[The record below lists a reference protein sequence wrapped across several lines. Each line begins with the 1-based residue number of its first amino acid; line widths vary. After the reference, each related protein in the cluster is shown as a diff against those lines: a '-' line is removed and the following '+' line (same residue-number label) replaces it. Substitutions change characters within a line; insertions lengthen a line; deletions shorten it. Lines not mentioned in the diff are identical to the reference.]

1 MVKKLL
7 LFSLILSMSLSSA
20 IAQTEGT
27 EKEAQNIEGAKKTR
41 KQDNLGTRID
51 EWFKPKVNA
60 MASILFWDPL
70 QAMGIYDPVVY
81 QEDGSPFLEID
92 RQVIYH
98 EEAIPFNTDSLRI
111 FIHQGKK
118 KYLINRDRGIFYK
131 NGNVFPILEEDSY
144 VKINFIINAD
154 GNVIIEDKPAF
165 RINGDPYK
173 LEDLAV
179 LDNGKNNICLVH
191 THQMFYNTDGT
202 QHPVSKTINEMRHN
216 KSEYVLATPLE
227 KHFPFVVIWLVLGA
241 IFFTIRMKFIN
252 VRGFRHSLDLV
263 RGKFD
268 NPDDPG
274 EVSHFQALATAVSG
288 TVGLGNIAGVAI
300 AISVGGPGATFWMII
315 AGLLG
320 MSLKFTEVTLGVK
333 YRVIDEDGVVSG
345 GPMYYLSNAL
355 KKKNLKWLGKI
366 LAIVFSIILIG
377 ASLGGGNMFQ
387 ANQTYQQI
395 ELLIPSLA
403 GHGAFFG
410 IGMAI
415 LVGMVIVGGIKS
427 IAKVTEKVVPIM
439 AGIYILAA
447 LFIIG
452 YNFTDIPKVFG
463 LIINGA
469 FGPEAIRGGFI
480 GVLIVGFQRASFSNE
495 AGGGSAS
502 IAHSAV
508 KTEEPVSE
516 GIVALLEPFID
527 TVIVCTMTALVIIFT
542 GYHDPALAQHY
553 DGAQLTS
560 KAFGSVISW
569 FPYILG
575 VSIALFAFS
584 TMVSWSY
591 YGLKGFTYLFG
602 SSFDKVFKNKNI
614 KRYAFFAIYLFFVV
628 VGAAA
633 NLGSVMDFADMMILS
648 LAFPNIIGL
657 LILAPEVVKDLKSYM
672 ARVKSGEIKK
682 YK

>member
-1 MVKKLL
+1 MTKRLIITAVLLCFSFYYSFAQEAENEKLTNQ
-7 LFSLILSMSLSSA
+7 S
-20 IAQTEGT
+20 
-27 EKEAQNIEGAKKTR
+27 
-41 KQDNLGTRID
+41 NLGNKID
-51 EWFKPKVNA
+51 NWFKPKVDA
-60 MASILFWDPL
+60 IASILFWDPF

-81 QEDGSPFLEID
+81 QEGGSPFLEIAN
-92 RQVIYH
+92 QVIYH
-98 EEAIPFNTDSLRI
+98 QNAIPFNTDSLKV
-111 FIHQGKK
+111 FEHNGVL
-118 KYLINRDRGIFYK
+118 KYVINPDKGIFYK
-131 NGNVFPILEEDSY
+131 NGTVYPILEEDSY
-144 VKINFIINAD
+144 VKIKFTEGKN
-154 GNVIIEDKPAF
+154 GEVLTGGKPAY
-165 RINGDPYK
+165 RSNGVPYTTN
-173 LEDLAV
+173 ELAIPV
-179 LDNGKNNICLVH
+179 EGEKNICLVK
-191 THQMFYNTDGT
+191 THQKFYNADGS
-202 QHPVSKTINEMRHN
+202 QHPVSISISKDINVGD
-216 KSEYVLATPLE
+216 KYVLATPLE
-227 KHFPFVVIWLVLGA
+227 KHFPFVVVWLVFGA
-241 IFFTIRMKFIN
+241 IFFTFRMKFIN
-252 VRGFRHSLDLV
+252 IRGFRHALDLV
-263 RGKFD
+263 QGKYD

-300 AISVGGPGATFWMII
+300 AISVGGPGATFWMIV

-333 YRVIDEDGVVSG
+333 YRVISEDGIVSG
-345 GPMYYLSNAL
+345 GPMYYLTEGL
-355 KKKNLKWLGKI
+355 KRKNLKWLGKI
-366 LAIVFSIILIG
+366 LAIVFSVILIG

-387 ANQTYQQI
+387 SNQTFKQF
-395 ELLIPSLA
+395 ELLIPALE
-403 GHGAFFG
+403 GHGAYFG
-410 IGMAI
+410 IVMAI

-427 IAKVTEKVVPIM
+427 IAKVTEKVVPLM

-447 LFIIG
+447 LTIIG
-452 YNFTDIPKVFG
+452 YNFTEIPAVFG
-463 LIINGA
+463 MIIDGA

-508 KTEEPVSE
+508 KTDEPVSE

-560 KAFGSVISW
+560 QAFGSVLAW

-575 VSIALFAFS
+575 ISIALFAFS

-591 YGLKGFTYLFG
+591 YGLKGFTFLFG
-602 SSFDKVFKNKNI
+602 DYFDKMFNNKNI
-614 KRYAFFAIYLFFVV
+614 KRYVFFSIYLFFVV
-628 VGAAA
+628 IGAAA
-633 NLGSVMDFADMMILS
+633 NLGSVMDFADMMILA

-657 LILAPEVVKDLKSYM
+657 LILGPEVLKDLKVYM
-672 ARVKSGEIKK
+672 DRVKSGEIKK